1 MQDDVI
7 IGKVVA
13 PFGVRGELKMAI
25 LTDFPER
32 FDKGETVTLKMPD
45 GSRQEAKIEFSQMH
59 GGGITLKLNGVDTRE
74 GAELL
79 RNAEIVIPESELAEL
94 PEDSFYIFDLI
105 GIRVVTDDGR
115 EFGEVTEVIETGAN
129 DVYVTS
135 TGLLIPAIKDIVV
148 KIDIDEGQMVIHPVP
163 GLLPGE

>member
-13 PFGVRGELKMAI
+13 PFGVRGEVKTAI

-32 FDKGETVTLKMPD
+32 FDKGRT
-45 GSRQEAKIEFSQMH
+45 
-59 GGGITLKLNGVDTRE
+59 ITLKLPDGKRQEVKIQSSRMQANGVTLKLSGVETRDD
-74 GAELL
+74 AELL
-79 RNAEIVIPESELAEL
+79 RNAEVVIPESEVAEL
-94 PEDSFYIFDLI
+94 PEDSYYIHDII
-105 GIRVVTDDGR
+105 GLRVVTDDGR
-115 EFGEVTEVIETGAN
+115 ELGEVTEVIEAGAN

-135 TGLLIPAIKDIVV
+135 TGILIPAIKDVVV
-148 KIDIDEGQMVIHPVP
+148 KVDIKEGQIVIHPIP